1 MKLGVS
7 FAELMKKKK
16 GKKKRAPVPA
26 RDVRKPVVDH
36 NLRGNEVN
44 GNRHGPVVD
53 VIDGQGVPKARIH
66 KPFAVGGK
74 GAAHRRKGGKFA
86 QRRHQKVHHHA
97 DHEVGRKRPARSRLT
112 DRGAGGHKKPGT
124 DRAPEREHRQMPGLQ
139 DAFELMVGCVS
150 VGRTADF
157 VLSVVSTATLGG
169 ILGANHSPK
178 DRKISINVG

>member
-1 MKLGVS
+1 MPRCCWHNFFQDLTDETRRLFCGVD
-7 FAELMKKKK
+7 EKKK
-16 GKKKRAPVPA
+16 GEKKRAPVPA
-26 RDVRKPVVDH
+26 RDVRKPV
-36 NLRGNEVN
+36 
-44 GNRHGPVVD
+44 
-53 VIDGQGVPKARIH
+53 A
-66 KPFAVGGK
+66 
-74 GAAHRRKGGKFA
+74 
-86 QRRHQKVHHHA
+86 
-97 DHEVGRKRPARSRLT
+97 

-139 DAFELMVGCVS
+139 GAFELMVGCVS